1 MNKKLFSF
9 ETLFLALWSICI
21 IVSAYHA
28 GKVMASLDNTQHEI
42 EMLLNDSSTHIEPFP
57 NQGRIPDTTING
69 IDYYR
74 AN

>member
-1 MNKKLFSF
+1 MIKKLFSGDSLS
-9 ETLFLALWSICI
+9 TLLWAICMIVVGYLAIESTPT
-21 IVSAYHA
+21 
-28 GKVMASLDNTQHEI
+28 LDNTR
-42 EMLLNDSSTHIEPFP
+42 NIEPLP

>member
-1 MNKKLFSF
+1 MIVVGY
-9 ETLFLALWSICI
+9 LAIESTPT
-21 IVSAYHA
+21 
-28 GKVMASLDNTQHEI
+28 LDNTR
-42 EMLLNDSSTHIEPFP
+42 NIEPLP